1 MKTLVLFAFCTA
13 LFSKS
18 IIAQVSK
25 IIPTEAE
32 DFYNKLMPLLRPQ
45 IKNIVLHNAK
55 AIEKR
60 KINTDSLAH
69 ALNAN
74 TTLKGMSK
82 NNIEGIIVLIMVQ
95 ASKDA
100 DIDLKKM
107 VLEIGRNNEQKEEAR
122 DEMNETQN
130 LKLQMIMDHKSAMAE
145 EVSYTMK
152 KISGSQQDIID
163 NLK

>member
-1 MKTLVLFAFCTA
+1 
-13 LFSKS
+13 
-18 IIAQVSK
+18 
-25 IIPTEAE
+25 
-32 DFYNKLMPLLRPQ
+32 
-45 IKNIVLHNAK
+45 
-55 AIEKR
+55 
-60 KINTDSLAH
+60 
-69 ALNAN
+69 LNAN

-107 VLEIGRNNEQKEEAR
+107 VLEIGRDNEQKEEAR

-152 KISGSQQDIID
+152 KISASQQDIIT